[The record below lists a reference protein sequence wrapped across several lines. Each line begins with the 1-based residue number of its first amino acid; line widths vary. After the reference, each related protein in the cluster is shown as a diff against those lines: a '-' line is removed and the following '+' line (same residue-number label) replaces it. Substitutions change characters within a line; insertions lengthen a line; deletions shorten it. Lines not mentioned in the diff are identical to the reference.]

1 MARSGSIA
9 HESPSFDMANTNP
22 NPQEAGLK
30 QTLVRSLGLLWVGQV
45 LTKAI
50 VFLAFAIIARRLVP
64 SAYGAI
70 EYAIGMGA
78 LAALAIDGGLGSV
91 GVRRLTQKLDS
102 AATLVALIPAAQF
115 ILAVIIAPAMILFVA
130 IYSKDSNA
138 LSIVYGV
145 AASVLLL
152 PWKQDWLFQA
162 MGRMEHIVAAQVIR
176 VVVFAAGVM
185 FLIDKDTPL
194 VAVGLIEFVSV
205 ASATAYMMI
214 AQHFLLVPLAIRFSF
229 TKLRLLAREGIPIGL
244 GAICWAMTQY
254 APMFMLATMMGMTQ
268 TAYFGAAHR
277 LGVSLV
283 VFSWIYHFNLFP
295 VISRKLKDE
304 PEAFAALTQTSIR
317 ATAWAGSAIAL
328 ALALMAEPLLAILFG
343 PRFVAAAAPFSI
355 LVWTFP
361 LTLLSGHPRWI
372 LVAAGR
378 AGDMLVAQVSGVVI
392 AVAAGWLLIPYAGMM
407 GAATA
412 MTLAC
417 AAVWCVAQ
425 IYVRKA
431 GRKVPM
437 LPALPPMIFAAI
449 IIAWAQWTMLE
460 LLIKS
465 AIGIAIFVAASFVFD
480 RTLLID
486 LRNILRRSAA
496 EDTDELGPFTILDAE
511 QQAREANILT

>member
-1 MARSGSIA
+1 MARSGFIA
-9 HESPSFDMANTNP
+9 RESPLADMANPASSQQDT
-22 NPQEAGLK
+22 GLK
-30 QTLVRSLGLLWVGQV
+30 QTLVRNLGLLWIGQV
-45 LTKAI
+45 LTKGI
-50 VFLAFAIIARRLVP
+50 VFLAFAIIARRLMP
-64 SAYGAI
+64 SAYGAV

-78 LAALAIDGGLGSV
+78 LAALVIDGGLGSV
-91 GVRRLTQKLDS
+91 GVRRLTQKRDS
-102 AATLVALIPAAQF
+102 AASLVSLIPAAQL
-115 ILAVIIAPAMILFVA
+115 ILAAIIAPAMILFA
-130 IYSKDSNA
+130 SAFAKDANA
-138 LSIVYGV
+138 QSIVYGV

-162 MGRMEHIVAAQVIR
+162 MGRMEHIVATQIIR
-176 VVVFAAGVM
+176 VVVFAAGAI
-185 FLIDKDTPL
+185 FFIDQDTPL
-194 VAVGLIEFVSV
+194 VAVGIIEFLSV
-205 ASATAYMMI
+205 ACATAYMMVV
-214 AQHFLLVPLAIRFSF
+214 QHFLLVPLAIRFSF
-229 TKLRLLAREGIPIGL
+229 VKLGSLAREGIPIGL

-295 VISRKLKDE
+295 VISRKLTDE
-304 PEAFAALTQTSIR
+304 PEAFAALILTSVR

-328 ALALMAEPLLAILFG
+328 ALALIAEPLLGILFG
-343 PRFVAAAAPFSI
+343 PRFEAAAAPFEI

-378 AGDMLVAQVSGVVI
+378 AGAMLVAQAAGVIV
-392 AVAAGWLLIPYAGMM
+392 AFAAGWLLIPQTGTI

-417 AAVWCVAQ
+417 GAVWCVAQ
-425 IYVRKA
+425 IYVHKA
-431 GRKVPM
+431 GRAVPVT
-437 LPALPPMIFAAI
+437 PALPPLIVGATIIAGARWKLLGPLTETAIGLGIFVLAAI
-449 IIAWAQWTMLE
+449 A
-460 LLIKS
+460 
-465 AIGIAIFVAASFVFD
+465 FD

-486 LRNILRRSAA
+486 LRNILGGPSVDDANA
-496 EDTDELGPFTILDAE
+496 LGTATIVDAE